1 MNPRVVKTQTPPR
14 LIVASVGI
22 GLLVLGFIVFA
33 VWYSG
38 RNITDAEMT
47 GTIVEK
53 EFVPAPEQQIV
64 LGREG
69 TIKAR
74 EKEGDYILVVE
85 VPQREGGK
93 KTFRVFLNKKRYD
106 SLAVGQSFDVG
117 PYIVPEKN

>member
-1 MNPRVVKTQTPPR
+1 MNPRVVKPQTPPR

-22 GLLVLGFIVFA
+22 GLLILGFVVFS

-38 RNITDAEMT
+38 RNIMDAKMT

-69 TIKAR
+69 SIKAR

-85 VPQREGGK
+85 VPQRGGEK
-93 KTFRVFLNKKRYD
+93 KTFRVFLNKKLYD
-106 SLAVGQSFDVG
+106 TLQVGQSFDVG
-117 PYIVPEKN
+117 PYVVPEKN